1 MKKMNYISITSL
13 MILVM
18 CATFQSCTS
27 LQRCAAKGDISCMKT
42 LLSKGE
48 NIKLSDSKGWTPLM
62 WAVYYDQFNAVR
74 FLIENG
80 SDVNARSAKNYGS
93 IAKDSTALI
102 IASYYG
108 NTRTAGLLLASG
120 ANPKIINTNKETA
133 RSIAEQYGFAEIT
146 SLLTTGKT
154 GQAKLASDALADS
167 TVERNVMMTLNDGSK
182 IDGIF
187 VSQTKTAIIVKT
199 KNGHMTFEKD
209 RIWEFRFK

>member
-1 MKKMNYISITSL
+1 
-13 MILVM
+13 
-18 CATFQSCTS
+18 
-27 LQRCAAKGDISCMKT
+27 
-42 LLSKGE
+42 
-48 NIKLSDSKGWTPLM
+48 M

-133 RSIAEQYGFAEIT
+133 QTIAEQYGFAEIT

-167 TVERNVMMTLNDGSK
+167 PVEKNVTITLNDSSK

-187 VSQTKTAIIVKT
+187 ISQTKTAITVKT